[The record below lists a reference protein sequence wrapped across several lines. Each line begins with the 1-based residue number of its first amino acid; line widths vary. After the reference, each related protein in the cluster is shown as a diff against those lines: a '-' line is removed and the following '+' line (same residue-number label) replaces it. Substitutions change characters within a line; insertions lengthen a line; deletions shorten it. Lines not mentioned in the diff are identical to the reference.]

1 MRTLVDAKIPFAREA
16 FGMFGDVIACDAKEI
31 DRRSVRNVEI
41 LVVRSETRVDGALL
55 EGSRVRFVGTATI
68 GTDHVDVEYL
78 RVRGIGFASAPG
90 SNANSVAEYVVA
102 ALLVLARR
110 FGLTLQ
116 EMTLGI
122 VGVGNI
128 GRRVVNYA
136 GALGMRILQNDP
148 PLARQTGNAAF
159 VPLERLMDADIITL
173 HVPLTRSGEDP
184 TFHFFDEGR
193 IAKMK
198 KRSILINTARGG
210 VTETVALKE
219 ALKAGHLGAA
229 VLDVWEHEPRI
240 DPDLLTL
247 AELGTPHVAGYS
259 LDGKVI
265 GTRMIYDAV
274 CHRFGFQASWSPPDG
289 LGGSVL
295 PPFKVKDVS
304 AGMERILREC
314 VRQSYDIERDDGR
327 LRQMLS
333 LGVDRH
339 VDFFRNLRREYPE
352 RLEFSHRKVVLPENG
367 TELGSLLVGLGFQVG
382 YEAG

>member
-1 MRTLVDAKIPFAREA
+1 VKNA
-16 FGMFGDVIACDAKEI
+16 
-31 DRRSVRNVEI
+31 EI
-41 LVVRSETRVDGALL
+41 LVVRSETRVDEALL

-78 RVRGIGFASAPG
+78 RKEGVGFACAPG

-102 ALLVLARR
+102 ALLVLAERLD
-110 FGLTLQ
+110 LTARGS
-116 EMTLGI
+116 TLGV

-128 GRRVVNYA
+128 GSRVVKYA
-136 GALGMRILQNDP
+136 GALGMNILQNDP

-193 IAKMK
+193 IVKM
-198 KRSILINTARGG
+198 REGGILINTARGG

-229 VLDVWEHEPRI
+229 VLDVWEHEPGI
-240 DPDLLTL
+240 DPELLTL

-259 LDGKVI
+259 LDGKVN

-274 CHRFGFQASWSPPDG
+274 CHRFGFQTLWSPPDG
-289 LGGSVL
+289 LGGADL
-295 PPFKVKDVS
+295 PPFKVADVS

-314 VRQSYDIERDDGR
+314 VKQSYDIERDDGR

-333 LGVDRH
+333 LGMNRH
-339 VDFFRNLRREYPE
+339 ADFFRHLRLEYPE

-367 TELGSLLVGLGFQVG
+367 TELGSLFAGLGFQVA